1 MRKKKSSTNS
11 VWFRHLGLA
20 LVLIIIATVVINLES
35 IRSSSPTPEGHKPKR
50 NPATGLTDFYA
61 QYRSGPTD
69 LSLENTSD
77 FVMDVKLPDQPLTE
91 RLQSMES
98 LQSSV
103 SGRWVGEHRYRTF
116 KAGGTLREVMTA
128 YAQAEGMQL
137 LWELNQ
143 DFVVKNS
150 FQVEDT
156 IAGTL
161 GQIARAVDS
170 NFNGT
175 VQAFF
180 CPRQRTFVITAR
192 INDYLKQYC
201 SPARPGERN

>member
-1 MRKKKSSTNS
+1 MKKKNVSTNS
-11 VWFRHLGLA
+11 VWIRHLGLA
-20 LVLIIIATVVINLES
+20 LVLIIIATVVINLEA
-35 IRSSSPTPEGHKPKR
+35 IRSSSPKPEGQKSKR

-61 QYRSGPTD
+61 QYRSGPELT
-69 LSLENTSD
+69 LENTSD
-77 FVMDVKLPDQPLTE
+77 FVMDVKTPEQPLGE
-91 RLQSMES
+91 RLQKMES
-98 LQSSV
+98 LQKPV

-116 KAGGTLREVMTA
+116 KAGGTLREVITA

-143 DFVVKNS
+143 DFVVKSS

-156 IAGTL
+156 IAGAL

-175 VQAFF
+175 VEAFF

-192 INDYLKQYC
+192 VNDYLRQYC
-201 SPARPGERN
+201 SPV